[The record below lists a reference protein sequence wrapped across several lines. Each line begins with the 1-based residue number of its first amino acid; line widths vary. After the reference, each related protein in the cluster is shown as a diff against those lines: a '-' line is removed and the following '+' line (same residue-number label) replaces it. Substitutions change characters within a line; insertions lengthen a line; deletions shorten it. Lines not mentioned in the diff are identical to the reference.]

1 VRGLTVGRKNGV
13 KTIIEEG
20 GTALGIVCRSLSP
33 VVVELI
39 GLSGFDFVW
48 IDMEHTAADFQA
60 VENLCRAADA
70 AGIETMVRVPDKNES
85 NILRALE
92 AGASIINVPQVES
105 RDEVEAVVRA
115 ARYHPLG
122 ERGFCSSSRGTMYG
136 FGGDAKDS
144 FAAANERTMTMVQ
157 IESTKG
163 VSNAHEI
170 CSVKGLDIVFIG
182 LADLSCSLGITGQFD
197 HPDLISNAHKIM
209 EAAEAN
215 GKVVAV
221 LTDTLAGAG
230 KWVGEGARIVSCGV
244 DIPLIG
250 RTFLKIREEF
260 EPLKRQ

>member
-105 RDEVEAVVRA
+105 RDEM
-115 ARYHPLG
+115 
-122 ERGFCSSSRGTMYG
+122 F
-136 FGGDAKDS
+136 
-144 FAAANERTMTMVQ
+144 
-157 IESTKG
+157 
-163 VSNAHEI
+163 
-170 CSVKGLDIVFIG
+170 
-182 LADLSCSLGITGQFD
+182 
-197 HPDLISNAHKIM
+197 HK
-209 EAAEAN
+209 
-215 GKVVAV
+215 
-221 LTDTLAGAG
+221 
-230 KWVGEGARIVSCGV
+230 
-244 DIPLIG
+244 
-250 RTFLKIREEF
+250 
-260 EPLKRQ
+260 